1 MLIKWE
7 AVHVA
12 GTGAGEKI
20 NYLRRYYN
28 EMKKKSREEKDMG
41 SRKE

>member
-1 MLIKWE
+1 MLQG
-7 AVHVA
+7 A
-12 GTGAGEKI
+12 GAGAGEKN

-28 EMKKKSREEKDMG
+28 EMKKKSREEEDMG